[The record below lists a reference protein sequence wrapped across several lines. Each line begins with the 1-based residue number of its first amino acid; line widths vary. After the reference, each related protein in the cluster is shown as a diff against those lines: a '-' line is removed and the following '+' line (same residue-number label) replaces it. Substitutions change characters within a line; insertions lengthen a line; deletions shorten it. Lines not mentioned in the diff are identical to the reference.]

1 MLLVFLS
8 NEIVVKPLKRT
19 KFLQE
24 ILEFQ
29 KFAHRG
35 LTAVNMFIFQYI
47 ISWDGMENSRI
58 IYELFEYL
66 SFTSEEGCI
75 AY

>member
-8 NEIVVKPLKRT
+8 NEIVVKPLKKT

-66 SFTSEEGCI
+66 SFTSEEGSI